1 MAATGR
7 AVTRDLNGNTFK
19 RKKLET
25 HAKTFA
31 NALCYQKSYAY
42 TDLIWPKWRWR
53 VQYRKKLNQSAA
65 TAAIFD
71 VIKSQRSLGKSILI
85 FFALWALV
93 ARFPI
98 NRRFF
103 RQNGRISRIV
113 LRGIYA
119 TNELNST
126 ITTTEMRKL
135 AKKKSL
141 KLEQFFLAGFFA
153 FIARP
158 TLSYFIEK
166 VMRSSLTL
174 ISKIVASSVAMHRRD
189 LHFVGNTHIH
199 CRGSLM

>member
-1 MAATGR
+1 MQRLLRMPFAIKNR
-7 AVTRDLNGNTFK
+7 TRTPIWSGPSEDDEFNIEKSWIREPVRLPLPSSTSLN
-19 RKKLET
+19 
-25 HAKTFA
+25 
-31 NALCYQKSYAY
+31 
-42 TDLIWPKWRWR
+42 PKEARE
-53 VQYRKKLNQSAA
+53 
-65 TAAIFD
+65 
-71 VIKSQRSLGKSILI
+71 KSILI

-93 ARFPI
+93 ARFPT

-135 AKKKSL
+135 AKTKSL

-158 TLSYFIEK
+158 TLFYFIEK